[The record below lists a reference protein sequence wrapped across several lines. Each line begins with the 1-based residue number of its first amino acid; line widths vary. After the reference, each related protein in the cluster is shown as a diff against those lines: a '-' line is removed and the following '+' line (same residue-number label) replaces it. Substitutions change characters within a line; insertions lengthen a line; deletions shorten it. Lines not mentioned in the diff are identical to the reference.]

1 MNKKTRDLIK
11 HIKILFQSGY
21 SRKEIAFILGVSYS
35 NVCNYLNNNYLE
47 KREFEEKVERC
58 REKAEKVLEYLKTK
72 DKNITSDVEG
82 SVLLFL
88 TLQFLD
94 KE

>member
-11 HIKILFQSGY
+11 HIKILFESGY
-21 SRKEIAFILGVSYS
+21 SRKEIAFILDTSYS
-35 NVCNYLNNNYLE
+35 NVCNYLNDNYLE